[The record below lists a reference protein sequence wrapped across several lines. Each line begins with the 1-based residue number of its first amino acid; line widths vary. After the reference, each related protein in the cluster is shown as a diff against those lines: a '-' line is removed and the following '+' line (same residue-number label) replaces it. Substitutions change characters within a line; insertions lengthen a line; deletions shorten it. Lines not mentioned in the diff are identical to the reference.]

1 MAIQGQ
7 TIYFKCRAYKIDMS
21 DRSIAADLGSF
32 AWILPCIDMN
42 YGTGT
47 LEDQDGVTAL
57 YDTWIAGVPDLHMMG
72 CPQKLQYDNSSDYS
86 QFTDFF
92 PNSDVYNWGGTTAYG
107 MCYENVTTGHVMVN
121 GGQTGSLTECYP
133 SMEDMQAGTNR
144 IWGSSDWNTNRVFFC
159 GGTDS
164 YPGQSNLLAYYTLD
178 DDGVTVNKLTNI
190 TIGGVGGPHSA
201 TNDVIN
207 IDSVELD
214 FPNAANLLDF
224 LGLAWEYDGSNPYDD
239 PTAPDEGNPGDGSDR
254 GGRGG
259 GGDHDRRS
267 DPLPIPGLPDLGAT
281 DTGFVT
287 LYNPTTNQLQALADK
302 LWDSS
307 IFDTDI
313 FQKLFESP
321 MDAILGLSIVPISVT
336 GSAANCVIGN
346 YDSGVSMIKLDSQY
360 YEIDCGSLQVSEF
373 WGAYL
378 DYAPYTKLMLW
389 LPYIGFRQITPDD
402 VMGLSVNIKYHVDVL
417 SGSCVAYVMCDGKLI
432 YSYQGQC
439 SSQIPVAA
447 HAYNNAVSGAIQL
460 AGAVGSMIATGGMTA
475 PLVAPGMAQ
484 TAINTMKGETQRS
497 GGVGGTGG
505 LMGVQKPYIV
515 IVRPEQAVPINQN
528 KLEGYPSLMSGPLS
542 NFSGFT
548 SIESIQLQGMSATEA
563 EKEEI
568 LSLLKEGVIL

>member
-1 MAIQGQ
+1 MAVQGQ
-7 TIYFKCRAYKIDMS
+7 TIYYKCRAYLFNPS
-21 DRSIAADLGSF
+21 DRSIHRDLGTF
-32 AWILPCIDMN
+32 AWILPCVDVN

-47 LEDQDGVTAL
+47 LEDEDGVTAL
-57 YDTWIAGVPDLHMMG
+57 YDTWISGCPDFHMMG
-72 CPQKLQYDNSSDYS
+72 NPRRFVYENDSDIS
-86 QFTDFF
+86 MFTDFF
-92 PNSDVYNWGGTTAYG
+92 PNCDVLPRSETNGYWLG
-107 MCYENVTTGHVMVN
+107 YENLTNGHVMVKE
-121 GGQTGSLTECYP
+121 GGTGEFTTCYG
-133 SMEDMQAGTNR
+133 SMEDFQTETDQ
-144 IWGSSDWNTNRVFFC
+144 IWHSSDSNLSMIFFV
-159 GGTDS
+159 GGTTEYTGS
-164 YPGQSNLLAYYTLD
+164 AVMPAYYTLE
-178 DDGVTVNKLTNI
+178 DDGNTVDKFTYV
-190 TIGGVGGPHSA
+190 TIGGIGGLPTA
-201 TNDVIN
+201 TNNVIN
-207 IDSVELD
+207 INSVSFDPGWTFMLND
-214 FPNAANLLDF
+214 FF
-224 LGLAWEYDGSNPYDD
+224 GTVRTYDGSNPYED
-239 PTAPDEGNPGDGSDR
+239 PDAPDDGNPGDGSDR

-267 DPLPIPGLPDLGAT
+267 DPLPIPGLPELGAT

-287 LYNPTTNQLQALADK
+287 LYNPTVNQLQALADK

-307 IFDTDI
+307 VFDTEI

-346 YDSGVSMIKLDSQY
+346 YDSGVSMIKLGSQY
-360 YEIDCGSLQVSEF
+360 YELDCGSLQVSEF

-484 TAINTMKGETQRS
+484 TAINSMKGETQRS

-542 NFSGFT
+542 NFAGFT
-548 SIESIQLQGMSATEA
+548 KVESIHLQGMAATEA
-563 EKEEI
+563 EKNEI